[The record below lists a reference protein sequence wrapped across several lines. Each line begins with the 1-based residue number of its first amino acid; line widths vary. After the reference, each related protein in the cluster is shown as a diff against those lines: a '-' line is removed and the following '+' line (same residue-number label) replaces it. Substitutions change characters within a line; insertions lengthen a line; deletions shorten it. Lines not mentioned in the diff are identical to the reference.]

1 MKPTQDV
8 IIVTRHERD
17 AMGVALELYQR
28 EWLAWE
34 ARNDGSPPPPPP
46 PVSLADNKTIRVDEI
61 RMYLKA
67 P

>member
-8 IIVTRHERD
+8 IIVTRHKHD
-17 AMGVALELYQR
+17 AMSVALQLYGR
-28 EWLAWE
+28 EWRAWE

-46 PVSLADNKTIRVDEI
+46 PASLADNKTIRVDEI
-61 RMYLKA
+61 RIYLKA